1 MSSRSHQVDRNPV
14 GIVVSGCGA
23 VTRIYYVEALTRLEI
38 AGVIKVVGIFDPDRK
53 AMVAVGEEFPTAVAT
68 TSFEHLLGLDA
79 KAAIIASPPSFHA
92 EQSVSALRAGL
103 HIFCEKPLATNSA
116 DASRILAIAREA
128 NLAAS
133 IGLVRRHFP
142 ATQSIKNMLQAKA
155 IGRLRSVACFEGGP
169 FVWPVASPRYF
180 GRSES
185 GGGVLQDIG
194 THCLDLLTWWL
205 GPPEAIHYTDDAMG
219 GIEANCFLRLSF
231 RDFDASV
238 RLSRDWHR
246 PNLYRFEGDRGWI
259 NWIVNDPVALETSI
273 SGDRAEDIEP
283 SRQSLSFVDCFVAQ
297 IVSFLDSVRMG
308 TPQSTP
314 ASEGAL
320 VLALIERCYTTRRLM
335 DMPWLGS
342 DETVQAARLAT

>member
-1 MSSRSHQVDRNPV
+1 
-14 GIVVSGCGA
+14 

-38 AGVIKVVGIFDPDRK
+38 AGAVKVVGIFDPDRK
-53 AMVAVGEEFPTAVAT
+53 AMATVGQNFPTAVAT
-68 TSFEHLLGLDA
+68 TSFEQLLGLDA

-92 EQSVSALRAGL
+92 DQSVSALRAGL
-103 HIFCEKPLATNSA
+103 HIFCEKPLATTSA
-116 DASRILAIAREA
+116 DANRILEIAQQMS
-128 NLAAS
+128 LSAS

-142 ATQSIKNMLQAKA
+142 AAQSIKKMLQAKA
-155 IGRLRSVACFEGGP
+155 IGRLHSVTCFEGGP

-219 GIEANCFLRLSF
+219 GIEANCFLRLSY

-246 PNLYRFEGDRGWI
+246 PNLYRFEGDCGWI
-259 NWIVNDPVALETSI
+259 SWMINDPAALETSI
-273 SGDRAEDIEP
+273 SSDRADDIEP
-283 SRQSLSFVDCFVAQ
+283 SRQSLGFADCFAAQ
-297 IVSFLDSVRMG
+297 IVCFLDSVLMG

-314 ASEGAL
+314 ASAGAA
-320 VLALIERCYTTRRLM
+320 VLALIERCYATRCLM